1 MKSGGLITA
10 GLLFTTAAAGA
21 EQRDERFIVHQVV
34 AVKSIECLP
43 ADIAPLFRRHREQFQ
58 QHAMAPGVAWVRDR
72 TLRRCNRW
80 HQVAADVEAQEQD
93 RDARIAACRAF
104 PREKLLAEKLYQQ
117 QRFRKGGTLP
127 WAIEECYERL
137 VDAFESGDAD
147 EVMARAGHLAHFVAD
162 AMNPFRV
169 SANYDGTAT
178 GNITIGSARGVHPRS
193 DRRTIRERFGVG
205 LMARHADDYAHAL
218 QIGTADYQPVW
229 DVLPRTFE
237 FIEDSLAV
245 LDQVARADREITA
258 KLEIVDR
265 ESFRAN
271 ERIYFAAMEEAC
283 RDICIDRL
291 GAAAVLTANLIGG
304 AWQTAGEPFVD
315 TIRAGDGVETERL
328 PQATA
333 SSPAAFVGSR
343 HSNIFHRPDC
353 QFAQQISAD
362 NLVTFATAE
371 EARRQGRRA
380 CRACAPK

>member
-1 MKSGGLITA
+1 
-10 GLLFTTAAAGA
+10 
-21 EQRDERFIVHQVV
+21 
-34 AVKSIECLP
+34 
-43 ADIAPLFRRHREQFQ
+43 
-58 QHAMAPGVAWVRDR
+58 
-72 TLRRCNRW
+72 
-80 HQVAADVEAQEQD
+80 VAADVEAQEQD

-117 QRFRKGGTLP
+117 RRLRKGGTLP

-178 GNITIGSARGVHPRS
+178 GNITMGSARGVHPRS

-229 DVLPRTFE
+229 EVLPRAFE
-237 FIEDSLAV
+237 FIEDSLSV
-245 LDQVARADREITA
+245 LDQVARVDREITA

-315 TIRAGDGVETERL
+315 TIRVGDGVETDPVPE
-328 PQATA
+328 ATA
-333 SSPAAFVGSR
+333 PAPAAFVGSR